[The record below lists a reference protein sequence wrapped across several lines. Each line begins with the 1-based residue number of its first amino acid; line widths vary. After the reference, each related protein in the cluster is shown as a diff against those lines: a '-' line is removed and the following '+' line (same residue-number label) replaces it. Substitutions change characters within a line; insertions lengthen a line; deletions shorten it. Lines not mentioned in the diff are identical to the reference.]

1 MRESPPCVWLAG
13 IAGTAYNG
21 RCADAELEDFV
32 VPPTN
37 VAAYSNALVVLG
49 TAGVVV
55 PMVRRWGLSP
65 VLGYLGAGAVLGPL
79 GLGSI
84 SNAFP
89 GLSWFTISDAQNV
102 AGIAELGIVFLLFL
116 IGLELSFPRLSSMH
130 RLVVGLG
137 GSQVLLTSALIAG
150 AAVAAGKNPPE
161 AIVLGASLSLSSTA
175 IVLELLSNQER
186 LTTGVGRA
194 SFSILLAQDLAVI
207 PILLFVS
214 ILAARSGGSVLA
226 SLASALLQAAA
237 AVIVIVIFGRVLL
250 RPLFRLVATAGS
262 SELFIAAVLF
272 VIVAAGVIAGQSG
285 LSMALGAFL
294 AGLLLAETEYR
305 KAIETTVAPF
315 KGLLL
320 GIFFFTVGMNVD
332 FRELLREPLWF
343 LGGVVSLIAVKSLL
357 LIGLGRLFRLSW
369 PVATE
374 TGLLLGPGGEFAFVG
389 IGMASA
395 TGLIEARLASF
406 TLAVTSVTM
415 ALTPLLS
422 FAARSL
428 TARLTSGKAVDAE
441 LIARPAGGQQ
451 HAIVVGYGRVGKVVC
466 ALLREHGISYIAAD
480 SDALTVS
487 RDRRDGH
494 DVYYG
499 DAADP
504 RFLETCGL
512 AQAAGVII
520 TIHSVSV
527 IDEVVEHV
535 RAMRPDILIVSRA
548 RDADHARHLYS
559 LGATDAVPETIE
571 ASLQL
576 SEAALVGLGI
586 ATGRAIASIHEK
598 RDEIR
603 RALQEAARRGRTRR
617 NSFGES
623 QDPQEP
629 GCGLAVVRHAGDVG
643 GDASVALRPA
653 GEVKHDRQWGR
664 PRGCEPRRRT
674 THVRQGAQE
683 IGEPILYRGGT

>member
-1 MRESPPCVWLAG
+1 MV
-13 IAGTAYNG
+13 TT
-21 RCADAELEDFV
+21 V
-32 VPPTN
+32 N
-37 VAAYSNALVVLG
+37 VAAYSDALVVLG

-89 GLSWFTISDAQNV
+89 MLSWFTIGDAQNV
-102 AGIAELGIVFLLFL
+102 AGIAELGIIFLLFL
-116 IGLELSFPRLSSMH
+116 IGLELSFPRLATMR
-130 RLVVGLG
+130 RLVGGLG

-150 AAVAAGKNPPE
+150 AAVAAGKNPSE

-186 LTTGVGRA
+186 LTTSVGRA
-194 SFSILLAQDLAVI
+194 SLSVLLAQDLAVI

-214 ILAARSGGSVLA
+214 ILAARSDGSVLA
-226 SLASALLQAAA
+226 SLASALLQAAVA
-237 AVIVIVIFGRVLL
+237 VTVIVVFGRVLL

-272 VIVAAGVIAGQSG
+272 VIVAAGIIADQAG

-305 KAIETTVAPF
+305 KAIEATVAPF

-320 GIFFFTVGMNVD
+320 GIFFFTVGMNID
-332 FRELLREPLWF
+332 FRELLREPFWL
-343 LGGVVSLIAVKSLL
+343 LGGVVSLIALKSLL

-369 PVATE
+369 PVAAE

-389 IGMASA
+389 IGLASA
-395 TGLIEARLASF
+395 AGLIEAPLASF
-406 TLAVTSVTM
+406 TLAITSVTM

-422 FAARSL
+422 VGARHLAAQ
-428 TARLTSGKAVDAE
+428 LTSGKAVDPE
-441 LIARPAGGQQ
+441 LTARPAGGQK

-466 ALLREHGISYIAAD
+466 ALLREHGIPYIAAD
-480 SDALTVS
+480 SDALTVT
-487 RDRRDGH
+487 RDRREGH

-499 DAADP
+499 DASDP
-504 RFLETCGL
+504 RFLQTCGL
-512 AQAAGVII
+512 AKAAGVII
-520 TIHSVSV
+520 TIHSASV
-527 IDEVVEHV
+527 IDDVVAHV
-535 RAMRPDILIVSRA
+535 RALRPDILIVSRA
-548 RDADHARHLYS
+548 RDADHARHLYG

-586 ATGRAIASIHEK
+586 AAGLAIASIHEK

-603 RALQEAARRGRTRR
+603 HALQQAARDAGR
-617 NSFGES
+617 E
-623 QDPQEP
+623 
-629 GCGLAVVRHAGDVG
+629 AIH
-643 GDASVALRPA
+643 SVKA
-653 GEVKHDRQWGR
+653 K
-664 PRGCEPRRRT
+664 
-674 THVRQGAQE
+674 THKTHGAA
-683 IGEPILYRGGT
+683 

>member
-1 MRESPPCVWLAG
+1 
-13 IAGTAYNG
+13 
-21 RCADAELEDFV
+21 
-32 VPPTN
+32 
-37 VAAYSNALVVLG
+37 
-49 TAGVVV
+49 
-55 PMVRRWGLSP
+55 
-65 VLGYLGAGAVLGPL
+65 LGPL

-89 GLSWFTISDAQNV
+89 ALSWFTISDAQNV
-102 AGIAELGIVFLLFL
+102 AGIAELGIIFLLFL
-116 IGLELSFPRLSSMH
+116 IGLELSFPRLSTMR

-150 AAVAAGKNPPE
+150 AAVAAGKNPSE

-194 SFSILLAQDLAVI
+194 SFSVLLAQDLAVI

-214 ILAARSGGSVLA
+214 ILAARSDGSVLA
-226 SLASALLQAAA
+226 SLASAVLQAAV
-237 AVIVIVIFGRVLL
+237 AVIVIVVFGRVLL
-250 RPLFRLVATAGS
+250 RPLFRLVATARS

-272 VIVAAGVIAGQSG
+272 VIVGAGVIAGQAG

-305 KAIETTVAPF
+305 KAIEATVAPF

-320 GIFFFTVGMNVD
+320 GIFFFTVGMKID
-332 FRELLREPLWF
+332 FRELLREPLWL
-343 LGGVVSLIAVKSLL
+343 LGGVVSLIAVKSLP

-369 PVATE
+369 PVAAE
-374 TGLLLGPGGEFAFVG
+374 TGLLLGLGGEFAFVG

-395 TGLIEARLASF
+395 TGLIEAPLASF

-422 FAARSL
+422 ICARHL
-428 TARLTSGKAVDAE
+428 TARLTSGKAVDPE
-441 LIARPAGGQQ
+441 LTARPAGGQK

-466 ALLREHGISYIAAD
+466 ALLREHGIPYIAAD
-480 SDALTVS
+480 SDALTVT
-487 RDRRDGH
+487 RDRRESH

-512 AQAAGVII
+512 ANAAGVII
-520 TIHSVSV
+520 TIHSATSV
-527 IDEVVEHV
+527 IDDVVEHV

-548 RDADHARHLYS
+548 RDADHARHLYG

-586 ATGRAIASIHEK
+586 AAGLAIASIHEK

-603 RALQEAARRGRTRR
+603 HALQQAARDAGR
-617 NSFGES
+617 E
-623 QDPQEP
+623 EI
-629 GCGLAVVRHAGDVG
+629 H
-643 GDASVALRPA
+643 SVNA
-653 GEVKHDRQWGR
+653 K
-664 PRGCEPRRRT
+664 
-674 THVRQGAQE
+674 TH
-683 IGEPILYRGGT
+683 